1 MIKFYGLLATLLSIC
16 IISFVVWHTGNS
28 NKPEQTRDAVS
39 SKTLKW
45 NSLREAMRSPP
56 QDEYS
61 HLRTSLRTELPLKSA
76 QELSNLRESVT
87 KGQWQSAL
95 LKLENLAKRH
105 PESPDI
111 LMEIGL
117 INLMEKS
124 QPLLAL
130 DFLKSAVRLAPEDLE
145 LLEVVIQLFT
155 QLRIEQSGLKFLQ
168 ELSKENS
175 ELIHIKLGIAKIL
188 LAQGNFADTILALKN
203 VKPEDSLNSITTLE
217 LRARAYRGVKNWE
230 ASRDDFTAAVSAYK
244 TEINRRLRNQENV
257 YLLAENLDRLIFDLI
272 DVLLKLEDYEQASQF
287 LDSLAERHPAD
298 HRVITLMEQIFQ
310 DHQIQL

>member
-1 MIKFYGLLATLLSIC
+1 MIRFYGVLATLFSIC
-16 IISFVVWHTGNS
+16 IISFVVWHTENS
-28 NKPEQTRDAVS
+28 NKPEQPRDAVS
-39 SKTLKW
+39 SKTLEW
-45 NSLREAMRSPP
+45 NALREAMRSTP
-56 QDEYS
+56 QDQYS

-76 QELSNLRESVT
+76 QELRNLRESVT
-87 KGQWQSAL
+87 RGQWQSAL
-95 LKLENLAKRH
+95 PKLKILAERH
-105 PESPDI
+105 PDSPDVLI
-111 LMEIGL
+111 EIGL

-130 DFLKSAVRLAPEDLE
+130 DYLKRAVRSAPGDME

-168 ELSKENS
+168 ELSKDNS
-175 ELIHIKLGIAKIL
+175 GLVHIKLGIAEIL
-188 LAQGNFADTILALKN
+188 LAQGNFTDTILALKN
-203 VKPEDSLNSITTLE
+203 VNPGDSLNSIRTLE

-230 ASRDDFTAAVSAYK
+230 ASRDDFTAAVSAYE
-244 TEINRRLRNQENV
+244 TEINQRLRNQENV
-257 YLLAENLDRLIFDLI
+257 YLLAENLDQLIFDLI

-287 LDSLAERHPAD
+287 LGSLAERHPAD